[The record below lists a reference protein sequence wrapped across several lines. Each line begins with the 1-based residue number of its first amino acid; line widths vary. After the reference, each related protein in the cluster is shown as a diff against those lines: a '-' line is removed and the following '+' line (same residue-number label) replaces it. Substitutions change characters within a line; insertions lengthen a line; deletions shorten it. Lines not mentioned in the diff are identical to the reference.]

1 MNQFLQKQR
10 YLIDYTVTSMR
21 RRWMKNLFLF
31 SVYALLVFLLTS
43 VMLFTAAIRQEA
55 AKTLTA
61 APEIVIQ
68 KLVAGRHALMP
79 ASYLEKVQ
87 DIRGTR
93 AVRGRLWGYYFDP
106 AVSAN
111 YTVMATDNQSLKD
124 DEISIGAAMARAR
137 DLHTGDY
144 LSLRAATGEPV
155 AFRIRDILSPES
167 ELLSA
172 DLLLMNPG
180 SLRRFFAI
188 PDGWYTDLVM
198 QVRNPSEVT
207 KVAEKIVL
215 ALPDSRPILRDEI
228 LRTYDSIFNWRQ
240 GMVFVIWSAALLSFI
255 ILAWDKASGL
265 SADEKREIGILKAI
279 GWSTKDVLR
288 MKLWEGAIIS
298 LTAFSVG
305 YLFAYLHV
313 AINNAGLFT
322 GVIKGWSSLY
332 PEFKLTPAVDFLQ
345 IASLFFFT
353 VFPYT
358 AATIAPVWKTATTD
372 PDAVMR

>member
-10 YLIDYTVTSMR
+10 YLVDYTVTSMR

-55 AKTLTA
+55 GKTLSA

-68 KLVAGRHALMP
+68 KLVAGRHALIP
-79 ASYLEKVQ
+79 ASHLEKVR

-93 AVRGRLWGYYFDP
+93 EVRGRLWGYYFDP

-111 YTVMATDNQSLKD
+111 YTVMATDNPSLED
-124 DEISIGAAMARAR
+124 DEIAIGSAVARAR

-144 LSLRAATGEPV
+144 LSLRAATGEPA

-172 DLLLMNPG
+172 DLMLMNPD

-188 PDGWYTDLVM
+188 PDDRYTDLVI

-207 KVAEKIVL
+207 KVAEKIVV
-215 ALPDSRPILRDEI
+215 ALPDTRPILRDEI

-305 YLFAYLHV
+305 YLFAYFHV

-332 PEFKLTPAVDFLQ
+332 PEFELTPAVDFLQ
-345 IASLFFFT
+345 IASLLFFT

-358 AATIAPVWKTATTD
+358 AATIAPVWKTAVTD

>member
-1 MNQFLQKQR
+1 
-10 YLIDYTVTSMR
+10 
-21 RRWMKNLFLF
+21 MKNLFLF

-55 AKTLTA
+55 AKTLSA

-68 KLVAGRHALMP
+68 KLVAGRHALIP

-124 DEISIGAAMARAR
+124 DEISIGAAVARAR

-198 QVRNPSEVT
+198 QVRNPSEIT

-298 LTAFSVG
+298 LTAFSAG
-305 YLFAYLHV
+305 YLFAYIHV